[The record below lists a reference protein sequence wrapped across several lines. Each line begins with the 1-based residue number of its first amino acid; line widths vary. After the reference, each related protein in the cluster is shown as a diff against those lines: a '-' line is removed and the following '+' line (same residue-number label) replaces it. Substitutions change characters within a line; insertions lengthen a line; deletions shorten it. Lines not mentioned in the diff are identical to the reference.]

1 LDHVTPLLTLA
12 GVLLVSVA
20 SPGPNFVIVTST
32 AMTSRRAG
40 VATGLGLAAASG
52 TWALIAIAGLS
63 LIVSHISWIEVV
75 LRIAGATYLIWLG
88 VKMILTARRPLSL
101 TDPTPTAGWAAA
113 KKGYFVSMTNPKSI
127 AFYGSVFALM
137 VPAHASMGFSTTV
150 IGLAIGISFGWYCT
164 MALLVSHPAVQ
175 RVLVRRKAAIDKT
188 AGIVLVALGGR
199 MLVAR

>member
-1 LDHVTPLLTLA
+1 MLTLA
-12 GVLLVSVA
+12 GVLLISVA

-63 LIVSHISWIEVV
+63 LFVSHISWIDVV
-75 LRIAGATYLIWLG
+75 LRIAGASYLIWLG

-101 TDPTPTAGWAAA
+101 TDPTLISGWAAA

-137 VPAHASMGFSTTV
+137 VPAHASMWFSITV

-164 MALLVSHPAVQ
+164 MALLASHPAVQ
-175 RVLVRRKAAIDKT
+175 RVLVRRKAAIDRT
-188 AGIVLVALGGR
+188 AGVVLVALGGR